1 MQKVAVLGASGFIG
15 SPIAD
20 AFSGLGWEVVSFSR
34 STIVNSA
41 WQEHFVN
48 LFDEE
53 SLTHALAFSK
63 PDVVIS
69 TAWDTEH
76 GKFWTSESNDSY
88 RYATLRFAE
97 MCFDAG
103 VKTFVGMGTM
113 SEYGMSP
120 GFCNAAIS
128 PLIENDVYSKS
139 KIETGV
145 ELKKIGEKFGR
156 QTHWARVFQ
165 AFGPNEK
172 SERYIPG
179 LIANL
184 KNGSKF
190 SIRTP
195 NFEMDWIHTS
205 DVASAIVFMIQN
217 QLNHFVDIGTG
228 VGTTVKEL
236 SELIC
241 EELDLDSS
249 LLDYSGQVPGHQKK
263 AVVDRQ
269 TQLLSLGWQ
278 PTESLRNRIKSLG

>member
-1 MQKVAVLGASGFIG
+1 MQKVAVLGANGFIG

-20 AFSGLGWEVVSFSR
+20 AFSGLGWEVVSFAR
-34 STIVNSA
+34 SALSNSG
-41 WQEHFVN
+41 WEEYSVD

-53 SLTHALAFSK
+53 SLMHAVAFSK

-69 TAWDTEH
+69 TAWDTKH
-76 GKFWTSESNDSY
+76 GKFWTSEFNDSY

-97 MCFDAG
+97 ICFDAG
-103 VKTFVGMGTM
+103 VKTFVGLGTM

-120 GFCNAAIS
+120 GFCNAAVS
-128 PLIENDVYSKS
+128 PLIDNDIYSKS

-263 AVVDRQ
+263 AVVDKQ